1 MVPVPGVAFGTI
13 RASGPRVA
21 RHRPMTRA
29 TVAPAPP
36 ALECVECEEPTAP
49 ECFVCGE
56 EGGVLLTNICKCV
69 DRHIHVECQR
79 RMMALPRHRG
89 VCAVCAAPY
98 KNVVIQ
104 QRRRISSWGW
114 LSIMGCI
121 MSIVT
126 LAMAAIEITLY
137 HLDRTDNFTSPY
149 LFISGALT
157 LLFLLS
163 LAMMHLLARQGSLII
178 MRSVIKIRPE
188 PIADAA

>member
-1 MVPVPGVAFGTI
+1 
-13 RASGPRVA
+13 
-21 RHRPMTRA
+21 MTRA

-36 ALECVECEEPTAP
+36 ALECVECEEPAAP

-69 DRHIHVECQR
+69 DRHIHAECQR

-98 KNVVIQ
+98 KNVVVQ

-121 MSIVT
+121 MSVVT
-126 LAMAAIEITLY
+126 LCMAAIEITLY

-178 MRSVIKIRPE
+178 LRSVIKIRPE

>member
-1 MVPVPGVAFGTI
+1 
-13 RASGPRVA
+13 
-21 RHRPMTRA
+21 MTRAA

-36 ALECVECEEPTAP
+36 SAAAAAARLEPPALECVVCEPTETAPAP

-98 KNVVIQ
+98 KNVVVQ

-121 MSIVT
+121 MSVVT
-126 LAMAAIEITLY
+126 LCMAAIEITLY

-178 MRSVIKIRPE
+178 LRSVIKIRPE